1 MKSPDKSYWITPVT
15 LTTTGEVTGGF
26 LVLCSSSLP
35 KLFRSTPSLKKAV
48 SEVQLWIS
56 LSHANSKA
64 SSKTSS
70 KTSSKLGLSS
80 WIRVQ
85 GEGREKRAEH
95 SHFTEIDDDY
105 IKELG
110 TISSINDGSVRVDAE
125 RGLPQIVCTTEIIT
139 THEFQ
144 LVKE

>member
-48 SEVQLWIS
+48 SEVQSWIS
-56 LSHANSKA
+56 LSNANSKA
-64 SSKTSS
+64 NS
-70 KTSSKLGLSS
+70 KTSSKLGLPS

-85 GEGREKRAEH
+85 GQGGGKRAEH
-95 SHFTEIDDDY
+95 SNFTNIDDDY
-105 IKELG
+105 VKELG
-110 TISSINDGSVRVDAE
+110 TISSIDDGSVHADAE

>member
-48 SEVQLWIS
+48 SEVQSWIS
-56 LSHANSKA
+56 LSNANSKA
-64 SSKTSS
+64 NS
-70 KTSSKLGLSS
+70 KTSSKLGLPS

-85 GEGREKRAEH
+85 GQEGEKRAEH
-95 SHFTEIDDDY
+95 SNFTEIDDDY

-110 TISSINDGSVRVDAE
+110 TISSIDDGSVHVDAE